1 MNNKQQMNIIIDV
14 MGINE
19 TFGPITCCVI
29 GVNIN
34 LTREFNLSALI
45 NAKSKKIF
53 ETIGKDSDIL
63 KYRNITEIPAKRVD
77 NTAKQVTELVFDSL
91 NTIHKF
97 WEHKI
102 FILSTDIK
110 LNSIKLTPNIKKA
123 KIYIGE
129 KYCNKQIKKLIKYV
143 HLSHYNNE
151 IKLLKTV
158 YGDTKCIHTR
168 TKVKE
173 VK

>member
-1 MNNKQQMNIIIDV
+1 

-19 TFGPITCCVI
+19 TFGPITCCII
-29 GVNIN
+29 GVNTN
-34 LTREFNLSALI
+34 LAREVNLNTLI
-45 NAKSKKIF
+45 STKSKKLF
-53 ETIGKDSDIL
+53 ETIGEDSDVL
-63 KYRNITEIPAKRVD
+63 KYRSITEIPGKKVD
-77 NTAKQVTELVFDSL
+77 NTTKQITELVFDSL
-91 NTIHKF
+91 NTIHRF

-102 FILSTDIK
+102 FILSTDVR
-110 LNSIKLTPNIKKA
+110 LNDIKLTPDIKKA

-143 HLSHYNNE
+143 HSSHYDNE